1 MALSPQHSPFP
12 QTTGFAPGT
21 GIATERGE
29 VAVEDLKANDRIL
42 TMDHGYRR
50 LIWSGALPRP
60 QDHRPVLF
68 PADSL
73 GPGLP
78 QRPLHLG
85 VHHRLLLSGPRVALH
100 IGDHEALA
108 TADHLA
114 GTGRQSSD
122 LLHSAPLFQLLLG
135 DHELI
140 LANGIWCESLF
151 ADANWF
157 TNPPAA
163 LGTHLRDCLRTP
175 HIQTARTC
183 LSRQQTAAIM
193 GPIRRDGGLAA

>member
-1 MALSPQHSPFP
+1 MASSPHHSPVP
-12 QTTGFAPGT
+12 QATGIAPGT
-21 GIATERGE
+21 GIATERGQ

-50 LIWSGALPRP
+50 LIWSGPLPRP
-60 QDHRPVLF
+60 QDHRPVRV
-68 PADSL
+68 PADSF

-85 VHHRLLLSGPRVALH
+85 TNHRLLLSGPRVAH
-100 IGDHEALA
+100 QIGDQEAL
-108 TADHLA
+108 TSADHLA

-122 LLHSAPLFQLLLG
+122 LPHSAPLFQLLLG

-157 TNPPAA
+157 KTLPAA
-163 LGTHLRDCLRTP
+163 FSTCLRDCLCTP

-183 LSRQQTAAIM
+183 LSRQQTAAIL
-193 GPIRRDGGLAA
+193 GPVPRTGSLAA

>member
-1 MALSPQHSPFP
+1 
-12 QTTGFAPGT
+12 
-21 GIATERGE
+21 
-29 VAVEDLKANDRIL
+29 
-42 TMDHGYRR
+42 
-50 LIWSGALPRP
+50 
-60 QDHRPVLF
+60 
-68 PADSL
+68 
-73 GPGLP
+73 
-78 QRPLHLG
+78 
-85 VHHRLLLSGPRVALH
+85 VHHRLLLSGRRVAVQ

-122 LLHSAPLFQLLLG
+122 LLHSAPLYQLLLG

-151 ADANWF
+151 ADADWF
-157 TNPPAA
+157 TTLPAA
-163 LGTHLRDCLRTP
+163 FSTRLRDCLRAP